1 MFNYLKQLYHK
12 FGSPKYFYNMTG
24 KMLPWLIALT
34 VLFLIPGILYALAF
48 VPPEKYQG
56 NSYRIMYI
64 HVPSASI
71 AMGGYAMMAIAG
83 VIVLVWRMKMAEMVA
98 KSLAPIG
105 PSFAFLCF
113 VTGAIW
119 GKPTWGTWWVWD
131 ARLTS
136 MLILLF
142 LYVGVMALNTAID
155 NAQTAARATAV
166 LSIVGAVNLPII
178 KYSVEWWNTLH
189 QPASITM
196 TSSAM
201 APEMLFTLLSCIA
214 GFYCLFGVLL
224 IMATRCEVLQREQRS
239 NWVKKLVA
247 ES

>member
-1 MFNYLKQLYHK
+1 M
-12 FGSPKYFYNMTG
+12 
-24 KMLPWLIALT
+24 
-34 VLFLIPGILYALAF
+34 
-48 VPPEKYQG
+48 PPEKYQG

-105 PSFAFLCF
+105 ASFAFLCL

-178 KYSVEWWNTLH
+178 KYSVEWWNRGSL
-189 QPASITM
+189 
-196 TSSAM
+196 
-201 APEMLFTLLSCIA
+201 
-214 GFYCLFGVLL
+214 GV
-224 IMATRCEVLQREQRS
+224 IDGGIERHHPHIEEQ
-239 NWVKKLVA
+239 
-247 ES
+247 